1 MAPYQSWN
9 QQPCAVAPVDGERP
23 GGPPHGPSSG
33 RHHRERPGRSGSHTV
48 AAAATVGEHL
58 PGTVRLSRPTH
69 IRLAPEQLQALDRW
83 RGDRMSRATAIRL
96 LLDQALR
103 LHLNG
108 ILPPTTTHD
117 S

>member
-1 MAPYQSWN
+1 M
-9 QQPCAVAPVDGERP
+9 
-23 GGPPHGPSSG
+23 
-33 RHHRERPGRSGSHTV
+33 
-48 AAAATVGEHL
+48 
-58 PGTVRLSRPTH
+58 RLSRPTH